1 MPQHRN
7 MTRKNFPL
15 FGRAFALFTLT
26 LLVSIADF
34 SAADE
39 AESNA
44 GIVRLKKLQ
53 TAAPYFMG

>member
-1 MPQHRN
+1 